1 MTAKNKLAINKGVFG
16 RTIMAICPKCRELFK
31 TYEDWQG
38 RGIMR
43 KHCPPCKINVN
54 KRTGG
59 LDENSNFSKPAVLD
73 SVRTGRS

>member
-54 KRTGG
+54 QLALG
-59 LDENSNFSKPAVLD
+59 VLD
-73 SVRTGRS
+73 FVRYRHFEPPFPIVS